1 MTENERK
8 ERIDRAW
15 CVIGPTVERKQ
26 AYRWGARA
34 DEEEEEVVEEERE
47 ERSRRKSQQEGSS
60 THSTPSL
67 LEEEE
72 GEGMKSIE

>member
-26 AYRWGARA
+26 AYRWGAKE
-34 DEEEEEVVEEERE
+34 DEEEEVVEEERE

>member
-26 AYRWGARA
+26 AYRWGARE
-34 DEEEEEVVEEERE
+34 DEEEEVVEEERE

-60 THSTPSL
+60 THFTPSL

-72 GEGMKSIE
+72 GEGMKLIE

>member
-26 AYRWGARA
+26 AYRWGARE
-34 DEEEEEVVEEERE
+34 DEEEEVVEEERE